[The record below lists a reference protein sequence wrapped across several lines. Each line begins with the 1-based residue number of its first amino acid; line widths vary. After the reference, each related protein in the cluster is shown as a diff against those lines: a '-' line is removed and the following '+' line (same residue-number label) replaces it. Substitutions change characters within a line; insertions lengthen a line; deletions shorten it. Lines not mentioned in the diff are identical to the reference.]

1 MLVRRLDETEKIAK
15 RADGSV
21 ETLKTRLV
29 LEQEELKTG
38 VTKSLETLGKELD
51 EMTEKVDGMTADLD
65 INALL
70 IGAAAVVP

>member
-1 MLVRRLDETEKIAK
+1 MLARRLDETEKIAK

-70 IGAAAVVP
+70 IGAAAAVP

>member
-1 MLVRRLDETEKIAK
+1 M
-15 RADGSV
+15 

>member
-1 MLVRRLDETEKIAK
+1 MLARRLDETEKIAK

-51 EMTEKVDGMTADLD
+51 EMTEKVDCMTADLD

-70 IGAAAVVP
+70 IGAAAAVP

>member
-70 IGAAAVVP
+70 IGATAAVP

>member
-1 MLVRRLDETEKIAK
+1 
-15 RADGSV
+15 V

-51 EMTEKVDGMTADLD
+51 EMTEK
-65 INALL
+65 
-70 IGAAAVVP
+70 

>member
-1 MLVRRLDETEKIAK
+1 MRRLDETEKIAK

-38 VTKSLETLGKELD
+38 VTKSLEGLVKDLD

-70 IGAAAVVP
+70 IGAAAAVP